1 MKDNRCMHALMTF
14 AAVVAI
20 AVLGPFGNVDA
31 EEPGRQKAD
40 NSIDTPYAASAS
52 LLNQDGKEV
61 GTVVLR
67 QTRSGPVW
75 IHASLFG
82 LPAGVHAFHIHEKGD
97 CGDGFKAAGGHF
109 APKSGDH
116 GVLSE
121 NGPHAGDLPNIYVPE
136 SGKITFEHFSDRV
149 TLATGSETS
158 LFDSDKSAIVIHS
171 GLDDYKSQPAGD
183 AGDRIACGVIENR
196 ITTTQK

>member
-1 MKDNRCMHALMTF
+1 MHALTTG
-14 AAVVAI
+14 AAVLAT
-20 AVLGPFGNVDA
+20 AVLVSSGHVNA
-31 EEPGRQKAD
+31 QEA
-40 NSIDTPYAASAS
+40 DTPYAASTS
-52 LLNQDGKEV
+52 LIDQNGKEV

-67 QTRSGPVW
+67 QTKAGPVW
-75 IHASLFG
+75 LHASLFG
-82 LPAGVHAFHIHEKGD
+82 LPAGVLAFHIHEKGD

-109 APKSGDH
+109 APKSHDH

-136 SGKITFEHFSDRV
+136 SGKVKFEHFSDRV
-149 TLATGSETS
+149 TLATDSESS
-158 LFDSDKSAIVIHS
+158 LFDNDGSALVIHS
-171 GLDDYKSQPAGD
+171 GVDDYKSQPSGA